1 MPINS
6 LRFSWSQLR
15 HTHELQ
21 LYHGLLPL
29 SRKDLQATHTHEL
42 QPVRG
47 RNRTTKTDLQATH
60 TTHELQPPSNWL
72 LPSRLYLQAT
82 HTHELQPGR
91 PAMDMSREVLQATHT
106 HELQPAA
113 YDIITGVS
121 ESFKPRIRMSC
132 NCKNAQY
139 SGSCTDYYV
148 HILTFSSVL
157 PARKERD
164 LQPLSRFRDGKSP
177 PILCEP
183 AGFPCSLRLRTE
195 CFCDDFIDSL
205 SGNIL

>member
-1 MPINS
+1 MPP
-6 LRFSWSQLR
+6 R
-15 HTHELQ
+15 
-21 LYHGLLPL
+21 
-29 SRKDLQATHTHEL
+29 
-42 QPVRG
+42 
-47 RNRTTKTDLQATH
+47 
-60 TTHELQPPSNWL
+60 
-72 LPSRLYLQAT
+72 
-82 HTHELQPGR
+82 
-91 PAMDMSREVLQATHT
+91 VLQATHT
-106 HELQPAA
+106 HELQLQYFVLPPNKKRLQA
-113 YDIITGVS
+113 THTHELQRCHPRREWWGR
-121 ESFKPRIRMSC
+121 SFKPRIRMSYNPVERLFVGQGVTFKPRIRMSY

-183 AGFPCSLRLRTE
+183 AGFPCLLRLRTE

>member
-1 MPINS
+1 MWPEAS
-6 LRFSWSQLR
+6 SSAF
-15 HTHELQ
+15 
-21 LYHGLLPL
+21 
-29 SRKDLQATHTHEL
+29 LQATHTHEL
-42 QPVRG
+42 QLTRRLRKHVLFTFKPRIRMSCNSQHGVPFPG
-47 RNRTTKTDLQATH
+47 
-60 TTHELQPPSNWL
+60 QPPFK
-72 LPSRLYLQAT
+72 PRI
-82 HTHELQPGR
+82 R
-91 PAMDMSREVLQATHT
+91 MSCN
-106 HELQPAA
+106 PAA
-113 YDIITGVS
+113 AVQTTM
-121 ESFKPRIRMSC
+121 ELAFKPRIRMSC

-195 CFCDDFIDSL
+195 CFCDYFIDSL